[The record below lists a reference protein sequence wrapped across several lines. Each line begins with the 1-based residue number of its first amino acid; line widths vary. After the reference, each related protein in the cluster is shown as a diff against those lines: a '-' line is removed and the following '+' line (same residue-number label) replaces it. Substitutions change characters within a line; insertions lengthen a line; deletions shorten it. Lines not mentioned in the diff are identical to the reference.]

1 MDEKLVQ
8 IITSVNRMFLRY
20 GLKSVTMDDIARE
33 LGMSKKTLYV
43 YFRDKND
50 MVVKT
55 LRYFMEEHQCKL
67 DVIYDDKSNA
77 IDESFEIFKMVMED
91 MHEVKPKIFF
101 DLKKYYPDGWKIYE
115 NFRTTHIPA
124 LVEEN
129 LKKGISE
136 GLYRSDLN
144 TRIISLAYGHL
155 IHSIFEND
163 YFPEKE
169 FDFKT
174 LYVDI
179 FHYHI
184 HGISS
189 QKGLDYLN
197 EKMKKI
203 SSAL

>member
-1 MDEKLVQ
+1 MDEKLIQ
-8 IITSVNRMFLRY
+8 IINSVNRLFMRY

-67 DVIYDDKSNA
+67 DVIYDGRQNA
-77 IDESFEIFKMVMED
+77 IDESFEIFKMVTED
-91 MHEVKPKIFF
+91 LQEVKPTIFF
-101 DLKKYYPDGWKIYE
+101 DLKKYYPEAWKMYE
-115 NFRTTHIPA
+115 NYRSDHIPT
-124 LVEEN
+124 LVEQN
-129 LKKGISE
+129 LKKGIEE
-136 GLYRSDLN
+136 GLYRPDIN
-144 TRIISLAYGHL
+144 TRIISIAYTNL
-155 IHSIFEND
+155 IHSIFEAD
-163 YFPEKE
+163 YFSPKE
-169 FDFKT
+169 YDFKT
-174 LYVDI
+174 LYLDI

-197 EKMKKI
+197 EKMKKL
-203 SSAL
+203 SSAI